1 LLVCVFCQHSYIVCV
16 FALHCMCKHYTS
28 YFLALVVCFIVIC
41 ILICI
46 VCISITFHI
55 STHITLHTSHVCFGG
70 LLQHFCFVLCA
81 FHFWFLV
88 V

>member
-16 FALHCMCKHYTS
+16 FALHCICKHYTS

-46 VCISITFHI
+46 VCINITFHI

-70 LLQHFCFVLCA
+70 LFSIFGGLL
-81 FHFWFLV
+81 
-88 V
+88 